1 MGLQYHAHDADTS
14 PMTPRT
20 ALLAL
25 PLLEL
30 EALAAAAFAATGR
43 PSRVAG
49 LPRWL
54 LVEVALIGALRAATK
69 GLA

>member
-1 MGLQYHAHDADTS
+1 MFAIADSDTS
-14 PMTPRT
+14 PMTRT

-25 PLLEL
+25 PLPEL
-30 EALAAAAFAATGR
+30 EALASAAFVAAGR

-54 LVEVALIGALRAATK
+54 LVEVALIGRLRARS
-69 GLA
+69 